1 MKILASYNIKGG
13 VGKTST
19 SVNLAFHSAHEGA
32 RTLIW
37 DLDPQGAAT
46 FYFRVRPKIKGGSR
60 ALLKG
65 RQDLADLIKATDY
78 ENLDLL
84 PSDFS
89 YRTMDLLLDDTKKP
103 NERLKILLSPLTNE
117 YDYVFLDCPPGLTL
131 LSESIFEAADVLVVP
146 VIPTSLSLRTLKQ
159 LVEFRR
165 KKQLRNFKML
175 VFFSMADRRKQ
186 LHRDLMQ
193 LMPRKFPNFLKT
205 NVPYST
211 EIERMGIERAPVS
224 CFAENSKSAQAY
236 QELWQ
241 EVKAHLPAW

>member
-1 MKILASYNIKGG
+1 M
-13 VGKTST
+13 
-19 SVNLAFHSAHEGA
+19 
-32 RTLIW
+32 
-37 DLDPQGAAT
+37 
-46 FYFRVRPKIKGGSR
+46 
-60 ALLKG
+60 LKG
-65 RQDLADLIKATDY
+65 RHDLADLIKATDH

-103 NERLKILLSPLTNE
+103 NERLKTLLSPLSGE

-131 LSESIFEAADVLVVP
+131 LSESIFEAANVLVVP

-193 LMPRKFPNFLKT
+193 MMPRKYPNFLKT
-205 NVPYST
+205 NIPYST

-236 QELWQ
+236 QEP
-241 EVKAHLPAW
+241 VSYTHLTLPTTPYV

>member
-13 VGKTST
+13 VGKTAT
-19 SVNLAFHSAHEGA
+19 AVNLAYLSAHEGA

-46 FYFRVRPKIKGGSR
+46 YYFRVRPKVKGGSR
-60 ALLKG
+60 ALLRG
-65 RQDLADLIKATDY
+65 HQDLGGLLKGTDF

-89 YRTMDLLLDDTKKP
+89 YRTMDLILDDTKRP
-103 NERLKILLSPLTNE
+103 TERLKQLLQPLE
-117 YDYVFLDCPPGLTL
+117 KDYDYVFLDCPPGLTL
-131 LSESIFEAADVLVVP
+131 LSESVFEAADVLVIP
-146 VIPTSLSLRTLKQ
+146 LIPTSLSLRTLKQ
-159 LVEFRR
+159 LLEFRR
-165 KKQLRNFKML
+165 KKRLRNFKML

-193 LMPRKFPNFLKT
+193 MLPSQYPDFLQT
-205 NVPYST
+205 DVPYSS
-211 EIERMGIERAPVS
+211 EVERMGLERAPIS
-224 CFAENSKSAQAY
+224 CFAAKSKSAQAY
-236 QELWQ
+236 QDLWQ

>member
-1 MKILASYNIKGG
+1 M
-13 VGKTST
+13 
-19 SVNLAFHSAHEGA
+19 
-32 RTLIW
+32 
-37 DLDPQGAAT
+37 
-46 FYFRVRPKIKGGSR
+46 
-60 ALLKG
+60 LKG
-65 RQDLADLIKATDY
+65 RHDLADLIKATDH

-103 NERLKILLSPLTNE
+103 NERLKTLLSPLAGE

-131 LSESIFEAADVLVVP
+131 LSESIFEAANVLVVP

-186 LHRDLMQ
+186 LHRDLMHM
-193 LMPRKFPNFLKT
+193 MPRKYPNFLKT
-205 NVPYST
+205 NIPYST
-211 EIERMGIERAPVS
+211 EIERMGIERTQER
-224 CFAENSKSAQAY
+224 CFAENTKSAQPY
-236 QELWQ
+236 QEHCQ
-241 EVKAHLPAW
+241 QVKPHLPPW

>member
-1 MKILASYNIKGG
+1 
-13 VGKTST
+13 
-19 SVNLAFHSAHEGA
+19 
-32 RTLIW
+32 
-37 DLDPQGAAT
+37 
-46 FYFRVRPKIKGGSR
+46 
-60 ALLKG
+60 
-65 RQDLADLIKATDY
+65 
-78 ENLDLL
+78 
-84 PSDFS
+84 
-89 YRTMDLLLDDTKKP
+89 MDLLLDDTKKP
-103 NERLKILLSPLTNE
+103 NERLKLLLSPLAGE
-117 YDYVFLDCPPGLTL
+117 YDHVFLDCPPGLTL
-131 LSESIFEAADVLVVP
+131 LSESIFEAANVLVVP

-193 LMPRKFPNFLKT
+193 MIPRKYPNFLKT
-205 NVPYST
+205 NIPYST
-211 EIERMGIERAPVS
+211 EIERMGIERAPVK